1 MAASPGDWRL
11 LQTLSDKPTA
21 EVVDGDVVS
30 SVEFDHSGDYLA
42 TGDRAGRVRVYAKS
56 EVPAQPL
63 EGGARST
70 PGSVM
75 RSALFGRSS
84 SAEKS
89 TPPGGKTVEY
99 RQWHEFQSHEAE
111 FDYLK
116 SLEIEEKINS
126 LRWCRPINSA
136 FLMLTTN
143 DKTIKLWK
151 LQERKRP
158 VAIVDGYS
166 SGGKGGGGIRLPM
179 FRKEVSIGATSRR
192 VYSNGHA
199 YHINS
204 ISLNSD
210 CEHFVSADDL
220 RINLWNLGV
229 SNTSFNVVDIK
240 PDNMEEL
247 TEVITAAC
255 CHPTQC
261 NTFLW
266 SNSRGSVKL
275 ADMRCKALCDEHAK
289 VYEEEDDPSR
299 RSFFSEIISS
309 IADIKFSSDG
319 RYILSRD
326 YMCLKLWDVNMES
339 RPLRTIYVHEQL
351 RSKLCDLYENDSI
364 FDKFQCN
371 FSGDNQRIMTGS
383 YNNFFHVY
391 DRNGRSD
398 RCIEATKKPNKKP
411 TRPMPKLRG
420 KGSAAPEETEM
431 DLDKKVLHCSWHPS
445 MPLVAVGVLNSVYVF
460 SDEAQGGAG
469 P

>member
-11 LQTLSDKPTA
+11 LQTLGDRSMS

-30 SVEFDHSGDYLA
+30 AVEFDHTGDYLA
-42 TGDRAGRVRVYAKS
+42 TGDRAGRVRVFAKS
-56 EVPAQPL
+56 EVPAVAA
-63 EGGARST
+63 ESGARTT

-84 SAEKS
+84 SGDKA
-89 TPPGGKTVEY
+89 GAGNKTVEY
-99 RQWHEFQSHEAE
+99 RQWHEYQSHEAE

-116 SLEIEEKINS
+116 SLEIEEKINC
-126 LRWCRPINSA
+126 LRWCKPINSA

-158 VAIVDGYS
+158 VAIVESYTNKS
-166 SGGKGGGGIRLPM
+166 SGGLKVPM
-179 FRKEVSIGATSRR
+179 FRKEVSVGSSSRR

-210 CEHFVSADDL
+210 CETFISADDL

-247 TEVITAAC
+247 TEVITAAV

-266 SNSRGSVKL
+266 SNSRGSIKL
-275 ADMRCKALCDEHAK
+275 ADMRSKALCDEHSK
-289 VYEEEDDPSR
+289 VFEEEDDPSR

-309 IADIKFSSDG
+309 IADIKFSRDG

-364 FDKFQCN
+364 FDKFQCA

-383 YNNFFHVY
+383 YHNFFHVY
-391 DRNGRSD
+391 DRNGRQD
-398 RCIEATKKPNKKP
+398 RCIEATKSAKKKP
-411 TRPMPKLRG
+411 ARPMPKLRG
-420 KGSAAPEETEM
+420 KGSPSKEETEM
-431 DLDKKVLHCSWHPS
+431 DLDKKVLHCSWHPNL
-445 MPLVAVGVLNSVYVF
+445 PVVAVGVLNTVYVYADDATPG
-460 SDEAQGGAG
+460 S
-469 P
+469 

>member
-11 LQTLSDKPTA
+11 LQTLGDRSMS

-30 SVEFDHSGDYLA
+30 AVEFDHTGDYLA
-42 TGDRAGRVRVYAKS
+42 TGDRAGRVRVFAKS
-56 EVPAQPL
+56 EVPAVAA
-63 EGGARST
+63 ESGARTT

-84 SAEKS
+84 SGDKA
-89 TPPGGKTVEY
+89 GAGNKTVEY
-99 RQWHEFQSHEAE
+99 RQWHEYQSHEAE

-116 SLEIEEKINS
+116 SLEIEEKINC
-126 LRWCRPINSA
+126 LRWCKPINSA

-158 VAIVDGYS
+158 VAIVESYTNKS
-166 SGGKGGGGIRLPM
+166 SGGLKVPM
-179 FRKEVSIGATSRR
+179 FRKEVSVGSSSRR

-210 CEHFVSADDL
+210 CETFISADDL

-247 TEVITAAC
+247 TEVITASA
-255 CHPTQC
+255 CHPSHC
-261 NTFLW
+261 HHFLW
-266 SNSRGSVKL
+266 SNSRGSIKL
-275 ADMRCKALCDEHAK
+275 ADMRQKALCDDHAK

-326 YMCLKLWDVNMES
+326 YMCLKLWDVNME
-339 RPLRTIYVHEQL
+339 RQPLRTIYVHEQL
-351 RSKLCDLYENDSI
+351 RSSFCDLYENDSI
-364 FDKFQCN
+364 FDKFQCS
-371 FSGDNQRIMTGS
+371 FSGDNQRLITGS
-383 YNNFFHVY
+383 YHNYFHVY
-391 DRNGRSD
+391 DRNGKTD
-398 RCIEATKKPNKKP
+398 TCVEATKVPKKKSGVLPKPKFRSGKKDEV
-411 TRPMPKLRG
+411 L
-420 KGSAAPEETEM
+420 EM
-431 DLDKKVLHCSWHPS
+431 DLDKKIMHCSWHPTQ
-445 MPLVAVGVLNSVYVF
+445 PAVAVGALNTVFVYAA
-460 SDEAQGGAG
+460 DGGSSSASS
-469 P
+469 